1 MKSIKIFLW
10 IFPVFFIFNPASS
23 TKAADKD
30 VIKEWIRE
38 DMGKETVNRLE
49 TLATQREKAKLEA
62 AEFQLIQ
69 LYVEASEL
77 VELKKYNE
85 AREKYQEI
93 LALNPEETNAKEYI
107 AKIDRM
113 QELSREKELK
123 RETTR
128 NVKEKR
134 EKFQELASE
143 GADLYRQKKYSQA
156 REKWE
161 EALRYDPDNAGI
173 KEWVRRARIQEV
185 KEAEKETLFE
195 KELEERAALAA
206 VDKAY
211 IPKSRIKEE
220 RKKAEEEGIEEEK
233 KKDIEEKLDKIMI
246 GDIHVKNANLRQIV
260 EEIFSRV
267 KDINIFIDWTAISK
281 VTAVS
286 SGAVVT
292 TEESESEEG
301 EVKEA
306 STQAE
311 SNEVKTMDLNL
322 DIYNPVSLRYF
333 LDYLMTQTGLK
344 YRVEEQAVI
353 VSTPQA
359 LEKED
364 MVVKVYKLKFGMT
377 KLRPVTLKP
386 LGAKED

>member
-1 MKSIKIFLW
+1 MKAIKIFSW
-10 IFPVFFIFNPASS
+10 VFLVCFILNISS
-23 TKAADKD
+23 SAKAAEEDI
-30 VIKEWIRE
+30 IKEWIKE
-38 DMGKETVNRLE
+38 DMEGATIDRME
-49 TLATQREKAKLEA
+49 TLVTQRDAARLGAAKSK
-62 AEFQLIQ
+62 ISQ
-69 LYVEASEL
+69 LYLYAQGLEK
-77 VELKKYNE
+77 LKKYDE
-85 AREKYQEI
+85 ARKKYQEI
-93 LALNPEETNAKEYI
+93 LALNPEETTARAYI
-107 AKIDRM
+107 EKIDKI